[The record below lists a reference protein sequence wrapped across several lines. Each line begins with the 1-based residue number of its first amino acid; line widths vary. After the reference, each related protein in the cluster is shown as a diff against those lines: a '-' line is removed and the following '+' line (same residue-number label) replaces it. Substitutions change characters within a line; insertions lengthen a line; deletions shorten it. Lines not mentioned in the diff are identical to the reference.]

1 MRMYKRTYKTLGHHK
16 MPELGIMGKEEGDE
30 AYIKSIEMILM
41 WLNFKKSE
49 NLQRRTGRK

>member
-1 MRMYKRTYKTLGHHK
+1 